1 VKYRARAPLEES
13 SGLRKNSSSAPV
25 QAVYMGESLSHLFG
39 GPKETVETE

>member
-1 VKYRARAPLEES
+1 VNIEGARGS
-13 SGLRKNSSSAPV
+13 KNLVVYVRIHHPRPV